1 MTSGARLNDFQR
13 TCLEGLVSRLAD
25 AGVSSPSHRIVE
37 GKTEVYL
44 QGSVGPIEFWIYEDG
59 ACFTDGHKQDA
70 AEKRWIYEPQD
81 HETVSALSADFI
93 DELLRVAQG
102 SLEKERRLQS
112 LVSRFAVECGDD
124 FVGLWAILWE
134 VKRSLPELGGP
145 ETKAM
150 TLQVVRGLLNSGEVA
165 VGDFDS
171 QRRFVPWPAT
181 APVDATIAELER
193 RWTALGRDPDIGDWA
208 WFARTVADRRGVL
221 DDVGDQ
227 LTEAEKKAVAPLF
240 SIDESKIDDRLS
252 SVRLQSGFLICDF
265 VSVGAVSCSFELHF
279 SRTKPY
285 VFNFFIGSGAE
296 FYNYEGLENP
306 SDRVE
311 VAEDLD
317 RFLHSAVR
325 CERVLHRGS
334 VAKETYTAN
343 LLRIDDSPIQFVY
356 RPRSLW
362 PFQRTETESLEY
374 RPWLVD

>member
-1 MTSGARLNDFQR
+1 MSADARLNEFQR
-13 TCLEGLVSRLAD
+13 GCFERLVSRLAD
-25 AGVSSPSHRIVE
+25 AGVPIPSHRVVE

-44 QGSVGPIEFWIYEDG
+44 HGSVGPIEFWIYEDG
-59 ACFTDGHKQDA
+59 ACFTDGHQQDA
-70 AEKRWIYEPQD
+70 AEKQWIYEPQD
-81 HETVSALSADFI
+81 YETVLALGADFI
-93 DELLRVAQG
+93 DDLARVAQG
-102 SLEKERRLQS
+102 ALEKERRLQS
-112 LVSRFAVECGDD
+112 LVSSFALECEDD
-124 FVGLWAILWE
+124 VVGLWAIFWE
-134 VKRSLPELGGP
+134 AKRSLPELGGP
-145 ETKAM
+145 ETKAI
-150 TLQVVRGLLNSGEVA
+150 TLQVVRGLLDSGEVA

-171 QRRFVPWPAT
+171 QGRFVPWPAT

-193 RWTALGRDPDIGDWA
+193 RWTALGRDPDIGDCA
-208 WFARTVADRRGVL
+208 WFARTVADRPGVL

-227 LTEAEKKAVAPLF
+227 LTEAEKEAVAPLF

-252 SVRLQSGFLICDF
+252 SLRLQSGFLICDF
-265 VSVGAVSCSFELHF
+265 VSVGAVSCPFELHF
-279 SRTKPY
+279 SRTEPH

-296 FYNYEGLENP
+296 FYNYEGFENP

-343 LLRIDDSPIQFVY
+343 LLRIDDSPVQFVY
-356 RPRSLW
+356 RPRFLW

-374 RPWLVD
+374 RPWLID